1 MTPKR
6 IVILVAVALFAI
18 FVVQNAHVVEVRF
31 LFWRTEA
38 SRALVL
44 VGTFLLGLIAGWLSS
59 KLGKK
64 ERKLEN
70 QA

>member
-6 IVILVAVALFAI
+6 VMILVAVVLFAT

-31 LFWRTEA
+31 LFWQTEA

-44 VGTFLLGLIAGWLSS
+44 VGTFILGLVAGWLSS
-59 KLGKK
+59 KLSSPSST
-64 ERKLEN
+64 E
-70 QA
+70 